1 MIYWTKPKTEY
12 NEELEMYIE
21 IGGLEE
27 IKEFEGDYV
36 PDGSGFEVDLN
47 GVEYKDYL
55 EAPEKYTVKEGKL
68 EIV

>member
-21 IGGLEE
+21 VGGFEE
-27 IKEFEGDYV
+27 IKECEDDFV

-47 GVEYKDYL
+47 GVTYKKYL
-55 EAPEKYTVKEGKL
+55 KSPDKYTVVNGKL
-68 EIV
+68 ELV